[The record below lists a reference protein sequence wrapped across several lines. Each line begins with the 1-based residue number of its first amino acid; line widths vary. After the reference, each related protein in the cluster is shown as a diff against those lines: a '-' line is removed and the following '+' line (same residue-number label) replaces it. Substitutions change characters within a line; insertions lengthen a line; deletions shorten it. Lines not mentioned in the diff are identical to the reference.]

1 MTFSASEYIG
11 DSIIEDVKDDVPTR
25 NEIRYRKEYF
35 GYTVFDVN
43 TLKTILIDD
52 IGFKILY
59 AVNGKDTIKDI
70 LTKISEESKM
80 QYFVLCTIALK
91 QLDSLSENRFVSLK
105 KKISHDFKKKYADYP
120 VLNGPNQIS
129 WLITNQCNLRCSHCG
144 NTSRAKLDNELSKEE
159 CFRFIDECAHLK
171 VFILNISGGE
181 PFMRKDWFEILS
193 YARKKDIEIG
203 ITTNG
208 TLITEEIA
216 KKIKELEPFNVHI
229 SLDGIGKVH
238 DEFRNKKGVY
248 DSVLKTIELFRKHK
262 IPFGLTTSITK
273 KNFSDLDNVKDFIK
287 ENRINSWNLYY
298 ALPVGCLKQADSVSP
313 EEFYRFAKKIVQFKE
328 ELKDITNI
336 SVGDS
341 MGYFGS
347 LKVRD
352 YVWTGCGAG
361 ICGCAMDAEGN
372 IKGCPIQHD
381 RFNEGNIRNRSLK
394 DIWLGKDAF
403 KYNRRKQHLT
413 RHCRK
418 CKHSKICKGG
428 CKSSMFA
435 QGTDFHYNDYC
446 IYHIEHNPYR
456 HPHNDSLTL

>member
-1 MTFSASEYIG
+1 MRMAFSMSEYIG
-11 DSIIEDVKDDVPTR
+11 DSILEDIKDEIISRHD
-25 NEIRYRKEYF
+25 IRYRKENF
-35 GYTVFDVN
+35 GYTVFDVQ
-43 TLKTILIDD
+43 TLKTVLIDD
-52 IGFKILY
+52 KGFKILN
-59 AVNGKDTIKDI
+59 AINGKDTVKDI
-70 LTKISEESKM
+70 IKRVSEASKM
-80 QYFVLCTIALK
+80 PYFIFCTIALRH
-91 QLDSLSENRFVSLK
+91 LDYLFENKFINLTKKVSY
-105 KKISHDFKKKYADYP
+105 DFKKEYSHYP

-129 WLITNQCNLRCSHCG
+129 WLITNQCNLQCSHCG
-144 NTSRAKLDNELSKEE
+144 NTSRAKSENELGKEE
-159 CFRFIDECAHLK
+159 CLRFIDECAKLN
-171 VFILNISGGE
+171 VFVLNISGGE

-193 YARKKDIEIG
+193 YARKKYIEIG

-208 TLITEEIA
+208 TLITEDIV

-248 DSVLKTIELFRKHK
+248 DSVLKTIALFKKHK

-298 ALPVGCLKQADSVSP
+298 ALPVGCLKQADAVSQG
-313 EEFYRFAKKIVQFKE
+313 EFYQFAKKIVQFKE

-352 YVWTGCGAG
+352 SIWTGCGAG
-361 ICGCAMDAEGN
+361 VCGCAMDAEGN

-381 RFNEGNIRNRSLK
+381 RFNEGNIRNKSLR
-394 DIWLGKDAF
+394 DIWLDKNAF
-403 KYNRRKQHLT
+403 KYNRKIQKLSK
-413 RHCRK
+413 HCRT
-418 CKHSKICKGG
+418 CRHSRICKGG

-435 QGTDFHYNDYC
+435 QDTGFHYNDYC
-446 IYHIEHNPYR
+446 IYHIEQNVK
-456 HPHNDSLTL
+456 SLS